1 MKALQFTAAVLVA
14 AALPG
19 SSAATGPSSA
29 GARAGTSS
37 VHRTSGI
44 AAPGGCTLSVGPLQF
59 GRYDS
64 RSDQPCDFTATLVY
78 RCTGTPPIIAILG
91 GGSGQGF
98 ERRMMQGEKSVRY
111 NLYLDAART
120 LIWGDGTGGSGVY
133 PGRAGSEQRVTIYGR
148 VSPHQNVQAGAY
160 LDVVAVAVHY

>member
-1 MKALQFTAAVLVA
+1 MKALRFCAALLA
-14 AALPG
+14 AGMLPG

-37 VHRTSGI
+37 VARTSGI

-78 RCTGTPPIIAILG
+78 RCTGIPPTIEIPG
-91 GGSGQGF
+91 
-98 ERRMMQGEKSVRY
+98 
-111 NLYLDAART
+111 AAA
-120 LIWGDGTGGSGVY
+120 
-133 PGRAGSEQRVTIYGR
+133 GRAS
-148 VSPHQNVQAGAY
+148 SAP
-160 LDVVAVAVHY
+160 

>member
-1 MKALQFTAAVLVA
+1 MKALRFCAARLV

-19 SSAATGPSSA
+19 SSTATGPSSA
-29 GARAGTSS
+29 GARAGIAS
-37 VHRTSGI
+37 VARTSGI

-78 RCTGTPPIIAILG
+78 RCTGFSPTIAILG
-91 GGSGQGF
+91 GGGGQGF
-98 ERRMMQGEKSVRY
+98 ERRMMQGAKSVRY

-148 VSPHQNVQAGAY
+148 VSPHQSVPAGAY
-160 LDVVAVAVHY
+160 VDAVAVAVHY